1 MMNISGC
8 KREGSSTSNCTF
20 TVENQPYVAHLEGT
34 KGGNTNISTLKVTNP
49 KVHVACGSLLN
60 CTYGQEVV
68 ELEGVNGLPTQFL
81 TNNLSIAK
89 ISGTFCPSTSN
100 WNATYSA
107 TSTITVH

>member
-1 MMNISGC
+1 MNISGC

-34 KGGNTNISTLKVTNP
+34 KGGNTSISALRFTNP
-49 KVHVACGSLLN
+49 KWHMACGSLIN
-60 CTYGQEVV
+60 CTYRQEAV
-68 ELEGVNGLPTQFL
+68 ELEGVNGSPTQFL

-89 ISGTFCPSTSN
+89 ISGTFCPSTTN

-107 TSTITVH
+107 NTTIAVH